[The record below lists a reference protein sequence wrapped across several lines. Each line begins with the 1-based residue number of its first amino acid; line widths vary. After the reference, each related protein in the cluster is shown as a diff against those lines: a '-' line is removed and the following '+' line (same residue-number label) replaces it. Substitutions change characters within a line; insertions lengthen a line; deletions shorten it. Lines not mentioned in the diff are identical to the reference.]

1 MKVLLINPPIENI
14 IETEV
19 PLFVKQNEGIFPP
32 LGLLYVAS
40 YLDKGVNCR
49 VEILDALAEKMSY
62 EGIERFIRDFRPDI
76 VGITAHT
83 HNLIDVIM
91 VSDIV
96 KKIDKLICVC
106 LGGPHVSAFPRE
118 AISIPS
124 VDFAVPGEG
133 EAAFTEL
140 VKGIEEKSDLKNI
153 PGILFKQAGNITE
166 TGKRDG
172 AIELDS
178 LPFPA
183 RGKSDYKKYYSI
195 LGAGSVMTTISSSRG
210 CLYQCI
216 FCSTPG
222 DSYRVRSPENV
233 ADEIE
238 ECLNAGIKEIHF
250 IDDTF
255 NADMGR
261 VMKICDEI
269 KRRKLKVKWSFRG
282 RVDKITESLLV
293 NLKEAGCY
301 RIHLGV
307 EASSDDG
314 LQKLKKGFTIE
325 QVKQAFKWVRRA
337 GINSVAYFLIG
348 CPHEKTRQDVIETIN
363 FSKKI
368 DPDFA
373 LFNILTPYPATNL
386 YEEGLKMGMF
396 RKDCWK
402 EFALNP
408 VKDFKPPFWEEWLSR
423 DELVS
428 LLNLAYRKFYIRPK
442 FILRQICASR
452 DPNILAKRLK
462 TGLKIFKPPLKR

>member
-1 MKVLLINPPIENI
+1 MKVLLINPPVENI
-14 IETEV
+14 IKTEV
-19 PLFVKQNEGIFPP
+19 PLFVKQNEGVFPP
-32 LGLLYVAS
+32 LGLLYIAS
-40 YLDKGVNCR
+40 YLDKAVNCR

-62 EGIERFIRDFRPDI
+62 EGIERFICDFRPDI

-83 HNLIDVIM
+83 HNLVDVIM

-96 KKIDKLICVC
+96 KNVDKFIYVC
-106 LGGPHVSAFPRE
+106 LGGPHVSAFPKE
-118 AISIPS
+118 TISMLS
-124 VDFAVPGEG
+124 ADFAVPGEG
-133 EAAFTEL
+133 EEAFAEL
-140 VKGIEEKSDLKNI
+140 VKCIEEKSDLKKI
-153 PGILFKQAGNITE
+153 SGIFFKQEGRIIETE
-166 TGKRDG
+166 KRKS
-172 AIELDS
+172 AVELDS

-183 RGKSDYKKYYSI
+183 RGKTDYKKYYSI
-195 LGAGSVMTTISSSRG
+195 LGAGSAMTTLSSSRG

-222 DSYRVRSPENV
+222 DSYRARSPENV
-233 ADEIE
+233 VDEIE
-238 ECLNAGIKEIHF
+238 ECLNTGIKEIHF

-282 RVDKITESLLV
+282 RVDKITESLLIK
-293 NLKEAGCY
+293 LKEAGCR

-314 LQKLKKGFTIE
+314 LRKLKKGFTIE
-325 QVKQAFKWVRRA
+325 DVKQAFKLLRRS
-337 GINSVAYFLIG
+337 GISSVAYFLIG
-348 CPHEKTRQDVIETIN
+348 CPHEKTRQDVINTIN
-363 FSKKI
+363 FSKEI

-373 LFNILTPYPATNL
+373 LFNILTPYPATEL

-408 VKDFKPPFWEEWLSR
+408 TKNFKPPFWEEWLPR
-423 DELVS
+423 DELEV

-442 FILRQICASR
+442 FILRQICVSMN
-452 DPNILAKRLK
+452 PGILAKRLK
-462 TGLKIFKPPLKR
+462 TGLEIFKPPLKK